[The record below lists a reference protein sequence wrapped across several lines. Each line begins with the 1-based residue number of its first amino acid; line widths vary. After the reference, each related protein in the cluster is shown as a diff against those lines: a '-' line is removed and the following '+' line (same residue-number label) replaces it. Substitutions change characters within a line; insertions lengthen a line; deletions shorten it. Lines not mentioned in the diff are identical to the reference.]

1 MITWLLWCKKQKN
14 TSTENRLIQKL
25 FTKKCV
31 FFKIGIFPS
40 SKCILHNSNLRNVK
54 VNGNVANV
62 AFSAHC
68 SAELKNIFEKGND
81 KTSPIKPV
89 SPAEVISLCM
99 VERLCCFK
107 WDANQMQPCAQKG
120 SDSLIISVQCSV
132 VFFLLF
138 FFLPECPANQKSKN
152 DQLWRRRRHSTRCK
166 SDTGEGG
173 YSHVLQVDSNQFLIR
188 APKGKEWKEDITKK
202 K

>member
-14 TSTENRLIQKL
+14 TSTENRLIQKP

-120 SDSLIISVQCSV
+120 SDSLIISVQCSE
-132 VFFLLF
+132 VFVLLLF
-138 FFLPECPANQKSKN
+138 FCLNALQI
-152 DQLWRRRRHSTRCK
+152 RRVKMTSCEEE
-166 SDTGEGG
+166 DT
-173 YSHVLQVDSNQFLIR
+173 
-188 APKGKEWKEDITKK
+188 APDVNLTQGKVGIHMFYKWIVINF
-202 K
+202 